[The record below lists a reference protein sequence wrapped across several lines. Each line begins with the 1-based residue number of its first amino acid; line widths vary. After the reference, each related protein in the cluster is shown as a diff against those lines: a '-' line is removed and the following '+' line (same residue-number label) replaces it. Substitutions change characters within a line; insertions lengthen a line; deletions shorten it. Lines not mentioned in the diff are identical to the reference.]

1 MGTEQETTLDD
12 LTYEEAFANLETII
26 AGLESGELPLEEALA
41 RYEEGV
47 KLAARCATLLE
58 EAELRVRAW
67 QLEGGTAG
75 IDGRQTE

>member
-1 MGTEQETTLDD
+1 MSTDRETTVDD
-12 LTYEEAFANLETII
+12 LTYEEAFTNLEKII

-47 KLAARCATLLE
+47 ELAARCATLLE

-67 QLEGGTAG
+67 QPEGGTAE
-75 IDGRQTE
+75 IDGWQEG